1 LLTFAMPASSRNLL
15 TTLRDVRAAKRVS
28 QLELSF
34 RLGVSQRHVSFVES
48 GRAKPS
54 RALLVAWLQ
63 ALNAPLAVCNE
74 VMLEAGFAPLYGD
87 SSMSDPELAHA
98 TDALSH
104 LLQAHDPMPAFVIDS
119 AWNVRQANAG
129 AQWLMLALLPWLA
142 QAPSA
147 SLNMLDLMAH
157 PDGLL
162 TRMVNLRDVGP
173 ALLAHLRDDAAV
185 YPALLPKA
193 DAVAAALRDRLGDG
207 GDTAGAKAH
216 RADAGHALRLHVR
229 HPVILKHAH
238 HVRDAPTHHAG
249 VPSRRTPV
257 CGRRSDPRRHAGT
270 GRLIVGMGC
279 ILAQVRVK
287 IVASPRPACSSP

>member
-1 LLTFAMPASSRNLL
+1 MPVSPRNLL

-63 ALNAPLAVCNE
+63 ALSAPLAVCNE

-87 SSMSDPELAHA
+87 TSMSDPELAHA

-119 AWNVRQANAG
+119 AWNVRQANSG

-142 QAPSA
+142 HATSA
-147 SLNMLDLMAH
+147 SLNMLDLIAH

-162 TRMVNLRDVGP
+162 TRMVNLREVGP

-185 YPALLPKA
+185 HPALVPKV
-193 DAVAAALRDRLGDG
+193 DAVSAALRDRLGH
-207 GDTAGAKAH
+207 AG
-216 RADAGHALRLHVR
+216 DAGVVPR
-229 HPVILKHAH
+229 PI
-238 HVRDAPTHHAG
+238 APTLVTRFASAFGTLSFFSMLTTFGTPQHITLASLRVEHLFAADEATRA
-249 VPSRRTPV
+249 VMQSRV
-257 CGRRSDPRRHAGT
+257 S
-270 GRLIVGMGC
+270 
-279 ILAQVRVK
+279 
-287 IVASPRPACSSP
+287 

>member
-1 LLTFAMPASSRNLL
+1 MPVAPRNLL

-63 ALNAPLAVCNE
+63 ALSAPLAVCNE

-104 LLQAHDPMPAFVIDS
+104 LLQAHDPMPAFVVDS
-119 AWNVRQANAG
+119 AWNVRQANDG
-129 AQWLMLALLPWLA
+129 AQWLMLTLLPWLA
-142 QAPSA
+142 QTPSA

-207 GDTAGAKAH
+207 GDTVGVP
-216 RADAGHALRLHVR
+216 R
-229 HPVILKHAH
+229 PI
-238 HVRDAPTHHAG
+238 APTLI
-249 VPSRRTPV
+249 SRFASEYGTLSFFTMLTTFGTPQ
-257 CGRRSDPRRHAGT
+257 HIT
-270 GRLIVGMGC
+270 
-279 ILAQVRVK
+279 LASLRVEHMFAADEATRAIMRARVR
-287 IVASPRPACSSP
+287 